1 MAKSKR
7 AVTEYRSYYLP
18 THFPVLL
25 LSGDYWKI
33 SDIPS
38 GSLHFHNCLEIGI
51 CHSDSGTLEINGEK
65 QTFHAGDV
73 TVLPR
78 NVPHTTYSA
87 PGTKSHWSYL
97 FLDPKELF
105 RNLLPA
111 SWKNYDLS
119 TDGFPA
125 FRYIFSKEAF
135 PHINYLVSHIIHE
148 LEEQNPCY
156 QISARSLLCSLY
168 IELYRIES
176 LGVVNPDTAKPD
188 SLDIL
193 ALQERKKEGEIAE
206 NSLVISPALE
216 YIEKNYMQQFSI
228 EYLADLCHWSPTHFR
243 RVFHDIMGTSPLDYV
258 NNTRILKSCILLR
271 STEHSILDIS
281 EMVGFH
287 SVSSFNRYFIKLMQ
301 MSPMIFRVQLMSLFL
316 DAGESAEAI
325 GIGCTY
331 LTIIGVAYVIAGVM
345 QSYQNVIRGAGD
357 VNTCMVAGL
366 TELSGRI
373 VFAYLLSGTLGVTGI
388 WIATPLSWSC
398 GCVIPVIRYYSG
410 KWKHKRLA

>member
-111 SWKNYDLS
+111 SWKNHDLS
-119 TDGFPA
+119 TDGFPG
-125 FRYIFSKEAF
+125 FRYIFSKESF

-176 LGVVNPDTAKPD
+176 LGGVNPDTAKPD
-188 SLDIL
+188 SLEIL
-193 ALQERKKEGEIAE
+193 ALQERKKEG
-206 NSLVISPALE
+206 
-216 YIEKNYMQQFSI
+216 
-228 EYLADLCHWSPTHFR
+228 HWSPTHFR

-301 MSPMIFRVQLMSLFL
+301 MSPREYRKQMQQSEKKAENQSILEF
-316 DAGESAEAI
+316 AGWMRPE
-325 GIGCTY
+325 
-331 LTIIGVAYVIAGVM
+331 
-345 QSYQNVIRGAGD
+345 
-357 VNTCMVAGL
+357 
-366 TELSGRI
+366 
-373 VFAYLLSGTLGVTGI
+373 
-388 WIATPLSWSC
+388 
-398 GCVIPVIRYYSG
+398 
-410 KWKHKRLA
+410 

>member
-7 AVTEYRSYYLP
+7 VVTEYRSYYLP
-18 THFPVLL
+18 MQLPVLL

-38 GSLHFHNCLEIGI
+38 GSLHFHNCLEIGL

-65 QTFHAGDV
+65 QSFHAGDV

-78 NVPHTTYSA
+78 NVPHTTYST
-87 PGTKSHWSYL
+87 PGTRSHWSYL
-97 FLDPKELF
+97 FLDPRELF

-119 TDGFPA
+119 TDGFPG
-125 FRYIFSKEAF
+125 FRYIFSKEDF
-135 PHINYLVSHIIHE
+135 PHINYLVSYIIHE

-156 QISARSLLCSLY
+156 QISSRSLLCSLY

-176 LGVVNPDTAKPD
+176 LGGVNPDTAKPG
-188 SLDIL
+188 SPEIL
-193 ALQERKKEGEIAE
+193 ALKDRKKEGEIAE

-216 YIEKNYMQQFSI
+216 YIEKNYMQQFTI
-228 EYLADLCHWSPTHFR
+228 EYLAELCHWSPTHFR

-287 SVSSFNRYFIKLMQ
+287 SVSSFDRYFIKLMQ
-301 MSPMIFRVQLMSLFL
+301 MSPREYRKQMQQSEKKAENQSILEF
-316 DAGESAEAI
+316 AGWMRPE
-325 GIGCTY
+325 
-331 LTIIGVAYVIAGVM
+331 
-345 QSYQNVIRGAGD
+345 
-357 VNTCMVAGL
+357 
-366 TELSGRI
+366 
-373 VFAYLLSGTLGVTGI
+373 
-388 WIATPLSWSC
+388 
-398 GCVIPVIRYYSG
+398 
-410 KWKHKRLA
+410 

>member
-125 FRYIFSKEAF
+125 FRYI
-135 PHINYLVSHIIHE
+135 
-148 LEEQNPCY
+148 
-156 QISARSLLCSLY
+156 SARGFPTSTIWYLISSTSWKSRIPAIRSVPEACYAPFILNCTGSKVSAVSIPTRPNRTLLKY
-168 IELYRIES
+168 WPYRN
-176 LGVVNPDTAKPD
+176 VKRRRDR
-188 SLDIL
+188 
-193 ALQERKKEGEIAE
+193 RK
-206 NSLVISPALE
+206 
-216 YIEKNYMQQFSI
+216 
-228 EYLADLCHWSPTHFR
+228 
-243 RVFHDIMGTSPLDYV
+243 
-258 NNTRILKSCILLR
+258 
-271 STEHSILDIS
+271 
-281 EMVGFH
+281 
-287 SVSSFNRYFIKLMQ
+287 
-301 MSPMIFRVQLMSLFL
+301 
-316 DAGESAEAI
+316 
-325 GIGCTY
+325 
-331 LTIIGVAYVIAGVM
+331 
-345 QSYQNVIRGAGD
+345 
-357 VNTCMVAGL
+357 
-366 TELSGRI
+366 LSGDLTR
-373 VFAYLLSGTLGVTGI
+373 SGI
-388 WIATPLSWSC
+388 
-398 GCVIPVIRYYSG
+398 Y
-410 KWKHKRLA
+410 